1 MELAFKDIAESD
13 MILIRTQNSEYR
25 FAITDP
31 QGRRGIL
38 SGGSLGGERRDANL
52 VGALPESGLAVVDD
66 VAKLKTGSRALFYLS
81 AKKGIERLITSVITG
96 INHRSGRS
104 SKEEKRAA

>member
-1 MELAFKDIAESD
+1 MELAFKDIDESD

-38 SGGSLGGERRDANL
+38 TGGSLGDERRDANL
-52 VGALPESGLAVVDD
+52 IGALPESGMAVVDD
-66 VAKLKTGSRALFYLS
+66 TSKLKTGSRALFYLS
-81 AKKGIERLITSVITG
+81 ARKGIERLITSVITN
-96 INHRSGRS
+96 INHRRGR
-104 SKEEKRAA
+104 KEEKRAA